1 MLSRSGET
9 EKTEPREEQKKPEVI
24 EEPRNRRLRA
34 ALWLIGDTARPR
46 LSDDDFSAQSTAA
59 DF

>member
-1 MLSRSGET
+1 MSGSHET
-9 EKTEPREEQKKPEVI
+9 EKTEPREEKKKPEVV

-46 LSDDDFSAQSTAA
+46 LSGDDFSA
-59 DF
+59 